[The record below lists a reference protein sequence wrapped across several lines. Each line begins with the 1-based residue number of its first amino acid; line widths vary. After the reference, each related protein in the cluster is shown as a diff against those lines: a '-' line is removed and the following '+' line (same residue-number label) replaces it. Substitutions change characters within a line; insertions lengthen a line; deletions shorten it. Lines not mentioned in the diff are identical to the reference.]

1 MGYSTEFIGE
11 LLFTKELKAS
21 EIVKIKSFLGQDC
34 RNHPEWN
41 AKQLTYIDLEFT
53 DDFTGLKWDGSEK
66 TYDLVEKVNLIVD
79 IMKKDYP
86 DFGLKGSLLAQGE
99 DIHDKWMLSIDN
111 NRYEV
116 VGSFLHGNH
125 IKREFNHEDNIIQ
138 NFYNYLEN
146 PKVIIKKFPK
156 IISYI
161 PKKIR
166 KKLSIQVSESEEERE
181 KDIYHG
187 SKKEESIDI

>member
-66 TYDLVEKVNLIVD
+66 TYDLVEKVNLIID
-79 IMKKDYP
+79 IMKKD
-86 DFGLKGSLLAQGE
+86 
-99 DIHDKWMLSIDN
+99 
-111 NRYEV
+111 
-116 VGSFLHGNH
+116 
-125 IKREFNHEDNIIQ
+125 
-138 NFYNYLEN
+138 
-146 PKVIIKKFPK
+146 
-156 IISYI
+156 
-161 PKKIR
+161 
-166 KKLSIQVSESEEERE
+166 
-181 KDIYHG
+181 
-187 SKKEESIDI
+187 

>member
-41 AKQLTYIDLEFT
+41 AKQLTHIDLELT

-66 TYDLVEKVNLIVD
+66 TYDLVEKVNLI
-79 IMKKDYP
+79 ITMMRKDYS
-86 DFGLKGSLLAQGE
+86 DFGLSGSLLAQGE

-111 NRYEV
+111 NGKAIE
-116 VGSFLHGNH
+116 SKIDFKIDKITCPHCQKDF
-125 IKREFNHEDNIIQ
+125 I
-138 NFYNYLEN
+138 LET
-146 PKVIIKKFPK
+146 P
-156 IISYI
+156 
-161 PKKIR
+161 
-166 KKLSIQVSESEEERE
+166 E
-181 KDIYHG
+181 
-187 SKKEESIDI
+187 

>member
-1 MGYSTEFIGE
+1 MQ
-11 LLFTKELKAS
+11 
-21 EIVKIKSFLGQDC
+21 EI
-34 RNHPEWN
+34 
-41 AKQLTYIDLEFT
+41 
-53 DDFTGLKWDGSEK
+53 
-66 TYDLVEKVNLIVD
+66 
-79 IMKKDYP
+79 
-86 DFGLKGSLLAQGE
+86 
-99 DIHDKWMLSIDN
+99 
-111 NRYEV
+111 

-125 IKREFNHEDNIIQ
+125 INREFNHEDNIIQ

-166 KKLSIQVSESEEERE
+166 KQLSIEVSESEDDRE
-181 KDIYHG
+181 NDIYHG